1 MLVDPIRSSEPQ
13 QVQPAAAVR
22 ADNARPRVSN
32 TPRAPVPVVKPVAPQ
47 PDNSDEVQVQ
57 WNANDGV
64 VVQIT
69 DKKSGELIRQI
80 PSEQVLNVAGSSTNC
95 CRKSELRLQPNKKQA
110 AMGTAVNPAVRYT

>member
-47 PDNSDEVQVQ
+47 PDNSDEVLVQ

-80 PSEQVLNVAGSSTNC
+80 PSEQVLNVARFIDQLLQEERAAASTEQETGSDGN
-95 CRKSELRLQPNKKQA
+95 RR
-110 AMGTAVNPAVRYT
+110 